1 MYIEEIHSLNF
12 SSKGDFMITHSFAE
26 EAINK
31 IKNIHIFILF
41 QTVDKVALV
50 HAYQSHFSFIE

>member
-1 MYIEEIHSLNF
+1 
-12 SSKGDFMITHSFAE
+12 MITHSFAE

-41 QTVDKVALV
+41 QTVDKAALV